1 MRPNLTFA
9 EKNNRQVVIF
19 WNNVDISDYDKVRQF
34 NMSASEVDFF
44 MHWEL
49 KEVQKQIKKIL
60 EVKTNE
66 NIWK

>member
-1 MRPNLTFA
+1 MKPNLTFV
-9 EKNNRQVVIF
+9 EKDDRQFVIF

-34 NMSASEVDFF
+34 NASASEVDFF

-60 EVKTNE
+60 EITETN
-66 NIWK
+66 N